1 MPGKPITPKTH
12 YQIAIIGG
20 GPAGSACAR
29 ALARKGQREILLV
42 ESGAYEQFRI
52 GESIPPE
59 SRRFFRALGIHEKFL
74 AEGHEPCYGSCSYWG
89 SDKRGYNDSLLSLHG
104 HGWHLD
110 RRRFN
115 QFLAQQACE
124 AGAELAIATT
134 LLASD
139 ADDAGF
145 VLELESAGPQTRIHA
160 DFVIDASGARSLF
173 ARQRGSRKAHDDPL
187 VCLATRFA
195 LGDAAQHVSRMT
207 HLEAVEHGW
216 WYAARL
222 PDNTLLVTFYT
233 DAQTLKA
240 MNLNQAPCWHA
251 MLGEA
256 VNTARLTHDTYCLD
270 DAIRSFPAPS
280 YCLDALHGERW
291 LAIGDA
297 ASTYD
302 PITSQGIIKSL
313 ANAALAADAIHARNG
328 GDDAGLDRYA
338 ATVRA
343 EYRHYVDMRQYFYS
357 LEQRWPDSPFWRQRH
372 ATSDF
377 GTNEV
382 VKRP

>member
-1 MPGKPITPKTH
+1 MPDKPITRKTH
-12 YQIAIIGG
+12 YQIAVIGG

-29 ALARKGQREILLV
+29 ALARTGHEILLV

-124 AGAELAIATT
+124 AGAELALATT
-134 LLASD
+134 LLASE
-139 ADDAGF
+139 ADDTGF
-145 VLELESAGPQTRIHA
+145 MLELESAGIRTRIHA
-160 DFVIDASGARSLF
+160 DFVIDASGTRSLF

-187 VCLATRFA
+187 VCLAARFA

-222 PDNTLLVTFYT
+222 PDNTLLLTFYT
-233 DAQTLKA
+233 DAQTLKTK
-240 MNLNQAPCWHA
+240 NLNQASSWHA
-251 MLGEA
+251 LLDEA
-256 VNTARLTHDTYCLD
+256 VNTARLTRDTHCLD

-297 ASTYD
+297 ASAYD
-302 PITSQGIIKSL
+302 PISSQGIVKSL
-313 ANAALAADAIHARNG
+313 ANAALAADAISTRDH
-328 GDDAGLDRYA
+328 GDAASLDRYA
-338 ATVRA
+338 TTVRD
-343 EYRHYVDMRQYFYS
+343 EYRHYVSMRQYFYS
-357 LEQRWPDSPFWRQRH
+357 LEQRWPDAPFWKQRH
-372 ATSDF
+372 AGNDF
-377 GTNEV
+377 GTAGV
-382 VKRP
+382 VKHP